1 VPSDTLLKAMNTVH
15 RTVLRLTGGR
25 LGGRVAQMPVL
36 ELTTIGR
43 KSGRARTVI
52 LTSPLQLDDA
62 YVVVASRGGDDRNP
76 AWYLNLVEQPEVE
89 VMLPGGWPT
98 PMRARVSVP
107 PERNDLW
114 ARIIADH
121 RNYAEYQSRT
131 ARPIPVVVLE
141 PMPTRED

>member
-1 VPSDTLLKAMNTVH
+1 MPSDTLLKAMNSVH

-25 LGGRVAQMPVL
+25 VGGRLAQMPVL
-36 ELTTIGR
+36 ELTTVGR
-43 KSGRARTVI
+43 RSGRARTVI

-62 YVVVASRGGDDRNP
+62 YVVVASRGGDNRHP
-76 AWYLNLVEQPEVE
+76 AWYLNLVEQPDVE
-89 VMLPGGWPT
+89 VVLPGGRPT

-107 PERNDLW
+107 PERNELW
-114 ARIIADH
+114 ARIIAEH

-141 PMPTRED
+141 PMPTHGD